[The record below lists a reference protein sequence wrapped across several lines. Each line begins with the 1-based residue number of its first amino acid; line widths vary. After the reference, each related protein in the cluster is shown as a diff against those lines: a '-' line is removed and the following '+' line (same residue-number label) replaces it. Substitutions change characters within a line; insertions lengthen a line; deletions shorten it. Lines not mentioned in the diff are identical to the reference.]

1 MKRFMIAVLVMI
13 GILGLLNLN
22 GYGAEPMMAPP
33 KEGADPTAVLL
44 VEQGIEQAKE
54 KEWEAARAS
63 FKLAS
68 QIDPT
73 LSVATFNA
81 GVAALGMGRRMEA
94 LDDLEGFLSLQP
106 GNLEGQRIVS
116 NIREGVYS
124 SHTAAGMGGFAEF
137 GFASLLGLIF
147 VFAVAAYEIGATPP
161 PMETE
166 EKSFE
171 KKRPL
176 TEVEWL
182 KERLA
187 AAA

>member
-1 MKRFMIAVLVMI
+1 MKRLMIAVLVMI
-13 GILGLLNLN
+13 GTLGFLNPN

-33 KEGADPTAVLL
+33 KEGADPTVVLL

-54 KEWEAARAS
+54 KKWEAARAS

-94 LDDLEGFLSLQP
+94 LDDLERFLLLQP
-106 GNLEGQRIVS
+106 GNPEGQRIVS

-124 SHTAAGMGGFAEF
+124 SHTAAGAGGFAEF
-137 GFASLLGLIF
+137 GFASLLGFIF
-147 VFAVAAYEIGATPP
+147 VFGMAAYDIGMTRPF
-161 PMETE
+161 MDSE
-166 EKSFE
+166 EELSE
-171 KKRPL
+171 K
-176 TEVEWL
+176 
-182 KERLA
+182 KERLKVEWMEKQLATA
-187 AAA
+187 A